1 MSVAAETSLP
11 NRIEQFARRTLPFLI
26 SAALLAYVFKRIDI
40 RVALD
45 HFTLDVI
52 LRFLGPLALFS
63 FVTLLIE
70 AQCLHRVIGANPE
83 DARPVSRLT
92 AARIKAACYLLG
104 VLNYAI
110 GAAGLSILVR
120 RRTGASIA
128 VAVGMVFLVSLF
140 DIGSVLAWVA
150 LGGVWLQTETYG
162 LRIGLV
168 GLMIAA
174 IAGGFIFLR
183 LPFSLGPLDSIRELP
198 LLRAAREVPIKL
210 LLEIGVLR
218 LLFVGCFVL
227 LVRGLFWSF
236 EVDVT
241 WSELAFKVGIM
252 LVVSALPIAAGGL
265 GTGQI
270 VFVELFSGAASDP
283 RLLAMSVVF
292 SMAMIMSRAL
302 IGVLF
307 ASEFAREALAA
318 TREESQEDLAKAF
331 SAEQGEPA
339 RVSADQGSDV

>member
-1 MSVAAETSLP
+1 MSAAAPSLAS
-11 NRIEQFARRTLPFLI
+11 RIEQFARRTVPFVI
-26 SAALLAYVFKRIDI
+26 SAALLTYVFRRIDI
-40 RVALD
+40 RIALD
-45 HFTLDVI
+45 HLTADVV
-52 LRFLGPLALFS
+52 LRFMAPLALFS
-63 FVTLLIE
+63 IVTLLIE
-70 AQCLHRVIGANPE
+70 AQCLHRVIGANPN
-83 DARPVSRLT
+83 DARPLSRFT

-110 GAAGLSILVR
+110 GAAGLSVLVR

-174 IAGGFIFLR
+174 IAAGFVFLR
-183 LPFSLGPLDSIRELP
+183 LPIALGPLDSIRDLP
-198 LLRAAREVPIKL
+198 LFRAARDAKL
-210 LLEIGVLR
+210 TLLFEIGVLR

-236 EVDVT
+236 EVDAS
-241 WSELAFKVGIM
+241 WGELAFKVGIM

-270 VFVELFSGAASDP
+270 VFVELFSGAASEP

-292 SMAMIMSRAL
+292 SMAMIVSRAL
-302 IGVLF
+302 IGLLF

-318 TREESQEDLAKAF
+318 TREEQREELARA
-331 SAEQGEPA
+331 SAAGE
-339 RVSADQGSDV
+339 SAAEEAPEEPSSDV